1 MNYDDYDW
9 NRLDGLGFTEDAKN
23 SLKDACWKGYHAIGV
38 KKKGGRTVPNCV
50 PLETKHSEKFKYGR
64 DSSLDEMAAR
74 SLPKEPIPGGG
85 DLKNPQM
92 AEGVPVRMPR
102 MEVIKK
108 AANKNGQLAMHA
120 SVNDS
125 MYSEIMDSTE
135 SNGGMIITQLRVA
148 QEKIAIMLDMIDP
161 EDNLPPWAA
170 TKIANAGVSLASVG
184 DYIRFG
190 EEG

>member
-1 MNYDDYDW
+1 MMNPDNYDW
-9 NRLDGLGFTEDAKN
+9 ERLEGLGFSEDARD
-23 SLKDACWKGYHAIGV
+23 SLKKACWKGYHAIGV

-50 PLETKHSEKFKYGR
+50 PLESKHGEG
-64 DSSLDEMAAR
+64 DIATAEMTPNY
-74 SLPKEPIPGGG
+74 LPKEPGEG
-85 DLKNPQM
+85 DEKNPQM
-92 AEGVPVRMPR
+92 NEGTPIRMPR

-125 MYSEIMDSTE
+125 AYSEVLQSTE
-135 SNGGMIITQLRVA
+135 NNGGMIITQLRVA
-148 QEKIAIMLDMIDP
+148 QEKIEIMLDMLDA

-170 TKIANAGVSLASVG
+170 TKIANAGVALASVG